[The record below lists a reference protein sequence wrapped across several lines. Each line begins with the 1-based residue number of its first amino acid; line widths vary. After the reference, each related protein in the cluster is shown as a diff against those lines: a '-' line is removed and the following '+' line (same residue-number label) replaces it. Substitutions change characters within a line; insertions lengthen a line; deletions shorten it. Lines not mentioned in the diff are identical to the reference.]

1 MGTPKNFCQQFLT
14 EITMDYV
21 ISIITDIMFDGV
33 KKKTIDNSVS
43 NFTCHELLMELPMK
57 YFCLQM

>member
-33 KKKTIDNSVS
+33 KKKKLLTI
-43 NFTCHELLMELPMK
+43 LLVILHVMN
-57 YFCLQM
+57 Y